1 MKKLSLLG
9 ISMALL
15 FLTGCITIFEKYK
28 FNKDG
33 SGSMEYIIDMSELY
47 EMMGAFSDSTE
58 EIETSDMDVTLRE
71 ALPELEK
78 IPGITKVE
86 LTGDITKYVAGIR
99 FDFKD
104 VIALNKALAIVLE
117 NEEGS
122 VAVVKYVE
130 FNGKTFIRNGQTSHE
145 FNKEDLLGSEELDEE
160 STKMIMEGMK
170 YNISVEFQKPVKKV
184 TSLANYT
191 IENNS
196 VTVEATLSEIF
207 DNSDFMKT
215 TIKTK

>member
-1 MKKLSLLG
+1 
-9 ISMALL
+9 MALL